1 MKKEKMAQFV
11 GKNVEITFLDGR
23 VEKGVLGYTKEF
35 SAEYGWRKPCYFTI
49 NDTDFKVSHVKSIV
63 TE

>member
-1 MKKEKMAQFV
+1 MKKGKMAQFL

-35 SAEYGWRKPCYFTI
+35 SAEYGGRKPCYFTI

>member
-1 MKKEKMAQFV
+1 MKKGKMAQFL

>member
-1 MKKEKMAQFV
+1 MKKEKMAQFL
-11 GKNVEITFLDGR
+11 GKNVEITFRDGK

>member
-1 MKKEKMAQFV
+1 MKKGKMAQFL
-11 GKNVEITFLDGR
+11 GKSVEITFLDGR

-35 SAEYGWRKPCYFTI
+35 SAKYGWRKPCYFTI

>member
-1 MKKEKMAQFV
+1 MKKEKMAQFL
-11 GKNVEITFLDGR
+11 GKNVEVTFLDGR